1 MLPLCSMQAKTHA
14 ADEGKMN
21 QFIDD
26 LMAKMTLQEKI
37 GQLNL
42 SVTGTIV
49 TGQAKSSDIAG
60 KIRAAKWADC
70 SILKA

>member
-1 MLPLCSMQAKTHA
+1 MQAKTHA

-42 SVTGTIV
+42 SVRP
-49 TGQAKSSDIAG
+49 K
-60 KIRAAKWADC
+60 AAT
-70 SILKA
+70 SPER

>member
-1 MLPLCSMQAKTHA
+1 MQAKTHT

-49 TGQAKSSDIAG
+49 TGQAKATTSPE
-60 KIRAAKWADC
+60 R
-70 SILKA
+70 